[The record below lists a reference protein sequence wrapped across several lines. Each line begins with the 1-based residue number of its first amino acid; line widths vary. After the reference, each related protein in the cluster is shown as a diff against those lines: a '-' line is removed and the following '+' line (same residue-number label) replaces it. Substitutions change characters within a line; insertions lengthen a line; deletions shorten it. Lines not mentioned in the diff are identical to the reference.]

1 MKVITRL
8 ILLFLTS
15 AFFIHCS
22 KGDNTETSTIN
33 PTPTQTTTEYTL
45 SISAGNGGIVSSSGG
60 TYESGTQV
68 TVTASP
74 NPGYIFSSWSNGET
88 QNQLTIII
96 NSNLN
101 ITANFNPLS
110 YPLRMNIQ
118 EFTRSSGNNPIFWEG
133 EIYDYNNDNS
143 PDFLAV
149 NNGNGNLEF
158 YTGTP
163 NEFNQVQQFT
173 LFDSVDIIE
182 TVNVQESDSL
192 NRSHSILTD
201 LDNDGT
207 DEIITNLQGEW
218 YDAPNFNNGDWN
230 NDGIPNGFFH
240 GGMYII
246 NNGQVVEFDSI
257 PSQKFGSIFS
267 IDINNDGYNDILD
280 ALPANYYNSDINIYF
295 NDGTGNLNSPIN
307 ANYIRRDAGNWSDMI
322 YIDAN
327 NDGHKDLVSAWKFLE
342 INYGTANPEIYN
354 YEKIEYTG
362 PIIENDCLGL
372 YQPLSGNPNIPFHE
386 QILVVDID
394 GDGIK
399 EILASIGYDS
409 CNKNKSVLMYKY
421 NGSNYILD
429 TQSGFYIENYYTGN
443 TLKFISKDYDE
454 DGDQDIFTLFFY
466 SDPGCNSFSQLNYDA
481 IAVNGFF
488 WKNDNGALVKT
499 EYEFC
504 Q

>member
-15 AFFIHCS
+15 ALFIHCS

-118 EFTRSSGNNPIFWEG
+118 EFTRATGNNPIFWEG
-133 EIYDYNNDNS
+133 EVYNYNNDNS
-143 PDFLAV
+143 PDFITV
-149 NNGNGNLEF
+149 NNTNGNLVF

-182 TVNVQESDSL
+182 IINVPKSDSL
-192 NRSHSILTD
+192 NRSYSILTD
-201 LDNDGT
+201 LDNDGA

-218 YDAPNFNNGDWN
+218 YDAPTSITET
-230 NDGIPNGFFH
+230 GIT
-240 GGMYII
+240 M
-246 NNGQVVEFDSI
+246 EF
-257 PSQKFGSIFS
+257 QMVFS
-267 IDINNDGYNDILD
+267 
-280 ALPANYYNSDINIYF
+280 
-295 NDGTGNLNSPIN
+295 TE
-307 ANYIRRDAGNWSDMI
+307 
-322 YIDAN
+322 
-327 NDGHKDLVSAWKFLE
+327 V
-342 INYGTANPEIYN
+342 
-354 YEKIEYTG
+354 
-362 PIIENDCLGL
+362 C
-372 YQPLSGNPNIPFHE
+372 
-386 QILVVDID
+386 
-394 GDGIK
+394 
-399 EILASIGYDS
+399 
-409 CNKNKSVLMYKY
+409 
-421 NGSNYILD
+421 
-429 TQSGFYIENYYTGN
+429 
-443 TLKFISKDYDE
+443 IS
-454 DGDQDIFTLFFY
+454 
-466 SDPGCNSFSQLNYDA
+466 
-481 IAVNGFF
+481 
-488 WKNDNGALVKT
+488 
-499 EYEFC
+499 
-504 Q
+504 

>member
-15 AFFIHCS
+15 ALFIHCS
-22 KGDNTETSTIN
+22 KGDDTETSTIN

-118 EFTRSSGNNPIFWEG
+118 EFTRATGNNPIFWEG
-133 EIYDYNNDNS
+133 EVYNYNNDNS
-143 PDFLAV
+143 PDFITV
-149 NNGNGNLEF
+149 NNANGNLVF

-182 TVNVQESDSL
+182 IINVPKSDSL
-192 NRSHSILTD
+192 NRSYSILTD
-201 LDNDGT
+201 LDNDGA

-246 NNGQVVEFDSI
+246 KNREVIEFDSI
-257 PSQKFGSIFS
+257 PSQKFGSIFP
-267 IDINNDGYNDILD
+267 IDLNNDGYNDILD
-280 ALPANYYNSDINIYF
+280 ALPANYYNSNINIYF
-295 NDGTGNLNSPIN
+295 NDGTGGLNSPIN
-307 ANYIRRDAGNWSDMI
+307 ANYIRRDAGNWNDMI
-322 YIDAN
+322 YADIN
-327 NDGHKDLVSAWKFLE
+327 NDGYKDLVGVWKFLE

-354 YEKIEYTG
+354 YEKVEYTG
-362 PIIENDCLGL
+362 PSIENDCLGL
-372 YQPLSGNPNIPFHE
+372 YQALSNNPNIPQHE
-386 QILVVDID
+386 KIHIVDID
-394 GDGIK
+394 GDGIQ
-399 EILASIGYDS
+399 EILASVGYDG
-409 CNKNKSVLMYKY
+409 CNKNKNILMYRY
-421 NGSNYILD
+421 NGSSYTLD
-429 TQSGFYIENYYTGN
+429 TESGFYIENYYTGN

-466 SDPGCNSFSQLNYDA
+466 DGGCNYFSQLNYEG
-481 IAVNGFF
+481 ILGNGFF
-488 WKNDNGALVKT
+488 WRNDNGVLVQT